1 AGYCAAMSQENVD
14 LTYRAYDAF
23 NRRDLDAHLALMD
36 DDVENVPRAEL
47 MEGTFR
53 GHDGIR
59 SWWENLFGVFPD
71 FAIEVVEVRDLG
83 DVTLAAVHQSGRGAS
98 SGLASD
104 DTVWHVARWR
114 HGKCVWWA
122 SFKTPEDALE
132 AASVSE

>member
-1 AGYCAAMSQENVD
+1 MSQENVELQHR
-14 LTYRAYDAF
+14 LTDAF